1 MNKTVI
7 AHDASEMEEVGVE
20 LGAHIR
26 SGFLVSII
34 GPLGAGKTTLV
45 KGLARSLLI
54 TDVVCSPSY
63 LLARSYTGLSGK
75 VLHHIDAYRVTS
87 LDALAEVGLDAYLP
101 PESGV
106 AAVEWP
112 DNIAGLVEQSNIIV
126 RIRVLENEA
135 REIVITAGEA

>member
-7 AHDASEMEEVGVE
+7 AHDAFEMEEIGVE
-20 LGAHIR
+20 LGTHLK
-26 SGFLVSII
+26 SGSLVSII

-63 LLARSYTGLSGK
+63 LLARTYTGRSGT

-87 LDALAEVGLDAYLP
+87 LDALAEVGLDDYLP
-101 PESGV
+101 PEEGV

-112 DNIAGLVEQSNIIV
+112 DNIDGLVEQSDFVV
-126 RIRVLENEA
+126 RIRVLDGDA
-135 REIVITAGEA
+135 REVAITASNA

>member
-34 GPLGAGKTTLV
+34 GPHGAGKTTLV

-54 TDVVCSPSY
+54 TDVVC
-63 LLARSYTGLSGK
+63 
-75 VLHHIDAYRVTS
+75 
-87 LDALAEVGLDAYLP
+87 
-101 PESGV
+101 
-106 AAVEWP
+106 
-112 DNIAGLVEQSNIIV
+112 
-126 RIRVLENEA
+126 
-135 REIVITAGEA
+135 